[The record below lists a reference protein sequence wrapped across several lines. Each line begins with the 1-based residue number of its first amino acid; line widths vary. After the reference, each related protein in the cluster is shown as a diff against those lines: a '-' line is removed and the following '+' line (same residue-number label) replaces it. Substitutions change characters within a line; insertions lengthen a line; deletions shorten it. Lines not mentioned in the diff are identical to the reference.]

1 LGGFIQSRSD
11 CKPSLVQ
18 WSFPTAVNL
27 QQKES
32 VMFLD
37 FYFTAALPLL
47 MIGGLVAAEK
57 LAKRMGY

>member
-1 LGGFIQSRSD
+1 
-11 CKPSLVQ
+11 
-18 WSFPTAVNL
+18 
-27 QQKES
+27 
-32 VMFLD
+32 MFLD